1 MAVAAEMWSEA
12 FASFS
17 TIS

>member
-1 MAVAAEMWSEA
+1 MAVAAEMWSKA
-12 FASFS
+12 FASFF